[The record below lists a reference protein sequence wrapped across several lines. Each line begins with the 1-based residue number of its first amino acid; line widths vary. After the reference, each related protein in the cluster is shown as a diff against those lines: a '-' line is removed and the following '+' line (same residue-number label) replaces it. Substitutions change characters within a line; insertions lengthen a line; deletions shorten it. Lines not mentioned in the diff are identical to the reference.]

1 MLDGLAAVTRT
12 AVCILALIAA
22 HRSQLLT
29 QSAQPLLH
37 TTVFLLQIMA
47 VSLIARKYNGY
58 YAKRPVLTTM
68 ITNAVSDP
76 SRLAQRILHAPNES
90 HVELDNG

>member
-1 MLDGLAAVTRT
+1 VNSPSLLHCSITITRT
-12 AVCILALIAA
+12 VLRTLALIAR
-22 HRSQLLT
+22 HRRQLLT
-29 QSAQPLLH
+29 YLSQPLLH

-68 ITNAVSDP
+68 ITNAV
-76 SRLAQRILHAPNES
+76 RLLVARTP
-90 HVELDNG
+90 VTPR